1 MDTPFLLTLICLRL
15 NSRCSKK
22 KKSDIEK
29 ERGLA
34 LVIDWPV
41 KTYPN
46 KRMNWTKIIWSVPNR
61 TWIKIFN
68 NQFFNTKY
76 DTQFDDRSINSIMGR
91 KYSLKEVSSDDHCPW
106 ENTLT
111 PSNLLSQFHPS
122 SSYLLISIINQI
134 LKLQVKLSMS
144 WFLVFFSW
152 LPKGAQSWFSQW
164 VCKGFGNNP
173 HFFSL
178 EPPLSSGKA
187 SVCSIFSC
195 SCFPV
200 WVFRRWSSLYVMIEP
215 LLWKHFRSVL

>member
-29 ERGLA
+29 ERSLA

-144 WFLVFFSW
+144 WFLVFFFLAAERRSILILAMSLQRIW
-152 LPKGAQSWFSQW
+152 QQSSFLLIGTSSFVWQSFRLLNLQLLMFPSMGVQEMIITLCYDW
-164 VCKGFGNNP
+164 AIT
-173 HFFSL
+173 L
-178 EPPLSSGKA
+178 ET
-187 SVCSIFSC
+187 F
-195 SCFPV
+195 
-200 WVFRRWSSLYVMIEP
+200 
-215 LLWKHFRSVL
+215 